1 MWSDRTKNVLGEK
14 ELEIKKSVDTNN
26 NTIMYTVTIMTQ
38 TFIEPYKIHISSYII
53 FYLPSDF

>member
-26 NTIMYTVTIMTQ
+26 NTIMYTVTIMK
-38 TFIEPYKIHISSYII
+38 TFIEPYNN
-53 FYLPSDF
+53 